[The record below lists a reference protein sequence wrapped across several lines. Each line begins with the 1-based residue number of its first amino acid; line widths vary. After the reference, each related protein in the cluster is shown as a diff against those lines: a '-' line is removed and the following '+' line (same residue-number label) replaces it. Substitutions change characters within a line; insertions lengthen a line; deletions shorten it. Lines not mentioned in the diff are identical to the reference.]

1 MCNELIIIKIYMQ
14 QEEETARRGGKKRRE
29 REGGGDVSGSGSGS
43 EDDDEEKER
52 MMMKQ
57 QYEQQLQSLRNQLR
71 LCRMDRR
78 TVIENNL
85 AHQREVDQLRSLL
98 NAVVNDDNNNQI
110 QSTRRQQ
117 RIAYLE
123 DIIRSGPEHLQM
135 IDERSARLTIMLQEL
150 QHQHHQSLL

>member
-1 MCNELIIIKIYMQ
+1 MQ

-85 AHQREVDQLRSLL
+85 AHQREVDQLRSLCL
-98 NAVVNDDNNNQI
+98 LVDNKNNQI

-135 IDERSARLTIMLQEL
+135 IDERSARLTMQEL
-150 QHQHHQSLL
+150 QHQRQSLL

>member
-1 MCNELIIIKIYMQ
+1 MQAHTIISYISSKYMMK
-14 QEEETARRGGKKRRE
+14 QEEERARRRGKRRE
-29 REGGGDVSGSGSGS
+29 RGGGDVSGGSGS
-43 EDDDEEKER
+43 EDDDDEKER

-85 AHQREVDQLRSLL
+85 AHQREVDQLRSLCL
-98 NAVVNDDNNNQI
+98 LVDNKNNQI

>member
-1 MCNELIIIKIYMQ
+1 MCILIIIKIYMQ
-14 QEEETARRGGKKRRE
+14 QEEERARRGGKKRRE
-29 REGGGDVSGSGSGS
+29 REGGGDVSGSGS
-43 EDDDEEKER
+43 EADDDVDEEEEEER

-57 QYEQQLQSLRNQLR
+57 QHEQQKQLQSLRNQLR

-85 AHQREVDQLRSLL
+85 AHQREVDQLRSLCL
-98 NAVVNDDNNNQI
+98 LVDNKNNQI

-117 RIAYLE
+117 RIAY
-123 DIIRSGPEHLQM
+123 LQM

>member
-14 QEEETARRGGKKRRE
+14 QEEETARRGGGKRRE

-57 QYEQQLQSLRNQLR
+57 QYEKQLQSLRNQLR

-85 AHQREVDQLRSLL
+85 AHQREVDQLRSLCL
-98 NAVVNDDNNNQI
+98 LVDNKNNQI

-117 RIAYLE
+117 RIAY
-123 DIIRSGPEHLQM
+123 LQM